1 MKLESRKQL
10 DELRLK
16 AAQALS
22 AQKHKILVCAGS
34 GCIASGSLGVYEK
47 LKAVLENKGLETEIC
62 LEGHVDHGDS
72 VGVKKSGCQG
82 FCEIGPLVKIE
93 PEGYLYCKVK
103 PEDCEDIVNETIA
116 NGKVVERLLYT
127 CDDVTYTKQEDIPFY
142 KNQMHV
148 ALEHCGEINA
158 ESIDEYIAVGGYTA
172 LERHCLTCP
181 ATR

>member
-47 LKAVLENKGLETEIC
+47 LKTVLADKGLETEIC
-62 LEGHVDHGDS
+62 LEDHVDHGDS

-82 FCEIGPLVKIE
+82 FCEIGPLVKVE
-93 PEGYLYCKVK
+93 PEGYFYCKVK
-103 PEDCEDIVNETIA
+103 PEDCEDIVNEIFSHFCV
-116 NGKVVERLLYT
+116 GK
-127 CDDVTYTKQEDIPFY
+127 
-142 KNQMHV
+142 
-148 ALEHCGEINA
+148 
-158 ESIDEYIAVGGYTA
+158 
-172 LERHCLTCP
+172 
-181 ATR
+181 